1 MTQWEQVGRAS
12 RLNVQV
18 RHCRSRKESGVVC
31 VWRGRGGGSR
41 ASNYTLA
48 PGPLDRVE
56 ATSVHL
62 YLIYPSSGVLSNG
75 QGEAI
80 KEYLICIKI

>member
-1 MTQWEQVGRAS
+1 MV
-12 RLNVQV
+12 
-18 RHCRSRKESGVVC
+18 
-31 VWRGRGGGSR
+31 GSR

-62 YLIYPSSGVLSNG
+62 YLIYPSSGVQAMGRVRLLKH
-75 QGEAI
+75 I
-80 KEYLICIKI
+80 

>member
-12 RLNVQV
+12 RLNVHV
-18 RHCRSRKESGVVC
+18 RHGRSRKEAGVV
-31 VWRGRGGGSR
+31 GGSGSR

-48 PGPLDRVE
+48 PGPLERVE

-62 YLIYPSSGVLSNG
+62 
-75 QGEAI
+75 
-80 KEYLICIKI
+80 